1 VVSKTIGWGF
11 ESLLPCHSASP
22 EPLKRHYEKRTMAN
36 PFRKSRIFL
45 GETSTE
51 LKKAV
56 WPTKTELRD
65 STIVVF
71 IATLLLGAYV
81 ALADFSVYNWI
92 QLLTNWVR
100 G

>member
-1 VVSKTIGWGF
+1 
-11 ESLLPCHSASP
+11 
-22 EPLKRHYEKRTMAN
+22 MAN
-36 PFRKSRIFL
+36 PFSKARVFL

-65 STIVVF
+65 STVVVF
-71 IATLLLGAYV
+71 IAALLLGAFI
-81 ALADFSVYNWI
+81 ALADFSVFNWI
-92 QLLTNWVR
+92 QFLTNLVR

>member
-1 VVSKTIGWGF
+1 M
-11 ESLLPCHSASP
+11 P
-22 EPLKRHYEKRTMAN
+22 N
-36 PFRKSRIFL
+36 PFRKARIFL

-56 WPTKTELRD
+56 WPTKSELRD

-71 IATLLLGAYV
+71 VATLLLGAYV

-92 QLLTNWVR
+92 QFLTNWVR

>member
-1 VVSKTIGWGF
+1 
-11 ESLLPCHSASP
+11 
-22 EPLKRHYEKRTMAN
+22 MAN
-36 PFRKSRIFL
+36 PFRKVRLFI
-45 GETSTE
+45 GETSVE

-71 IATLLLGAYV
+71 VATLLLGAFIS
-81 ALADFSVYNWI
+81 LADFSVFNWV
-92 QLLTNWVR
+92 QLLTNLVR

>member
-1 VVSKTIGWGF
+1 
-11 ESLLPCHSASP
+11 
-22 EPLKRHYEKRTMAN
+22 MAN
-36 PFRKSRIFL
+36 PFRTARIFL
-45 GETSTE
+45 AETSTE

-56 WPTKTELRD
+56 WPTRTELRD

-71 IATLLLGAYV
+71 VAALLLGAFI

>member
-1 VVSKTIGWGF
+1 MAGGS
-11 ESLLPCHSASP
+11 SP
-22 EPLKRHYEKRTMAN
+22 SCPAIHLVLYFNPDSIIPTTRIIPN
-36 PFRKSRIFL
+36 PFRKARIFL

-56 WPTKTELRD
+56 WPTKSELRD

-71 IATLLLGAYV
+71 IATLLLGAYI

-92 QLLTNWVR
+92 QLLTNWVK

>member
-1 VVSKTIGWGF
+1 M
-11 ESLLPCHSASP
+11 P
-22 EPLKRHYEKRTMAN
+22 N
-36 PFRKSRIFL
+36 PFRKARIFL

-65 STIVVF
+65 STLVVF
-71 IATLLLGAYV
+71 VAALLLGAFI

>member
-1 VVSKTIGWGF
+1 
-11 ESLLPCHSASP
+11 
-22 EPLKRHYEKRTMAN
+22 MAN
-36 PFRKSRIFL
+36 PFRKIRIFF
-45 GETSTE
+45 GETSLE

-71 IATLLLGAYV
+71 IATILLGIYV
-81 ALADFSVYNWI
+81 AVADFSVYNWV

>member
-1 VVSKTIGWGF
+1 
-11 ESLLPCHSASP
+11 
-22 EPLKRHYEKRTMAN
+22 MAN
-36 PFRKSRIFL
+36 PFRKVRIFL

-56 WPTKTELRD
+56 WPTKKELRD

-71 IATLLLGAYV
+71 FATLLLGAFI

-92 QLLTNWVR
+92 QLLTNMVQS
-100 G
+100 